1 MWDQL
6 PPPGGPT
13 VQTQLYVSVQGD
25 DCIRRFDMD
34 PQTGRLDSLDP
45 VAVSGGPAPMV
56 VDPQGRFLHV
66 GRRGVCEV
74 SSFRISPE
82 TGDLDFIAAAPLDA
96 EPCYL
101 AMDRQGRFLFSAY
114 YAAGKAGVH
123 AIDGENGSVAVP
135 PVEWLDTATG
145 AHALQTDPGNR
156 FAFVPH
162 IAGKGPNT
170 IFQYRFDGQTG
181 HLTPNTPA
189 RTSPSDPVGPRH
201 FCFHPHK
208 DVVYFSNEQGCSVT
222 AYALDTTAGTVEA
235 FQTVSTLPEGFH
247 GDNTCAQ
254 IHMTPS
260 GHMLF
265 APNRGHNSMACFAVD
280 SGTGMLTP
288 TSRIATE
295 PVPRA
300 FGIEPGGEFLFAAGL
315 ESGRLAAYRIDSENG
330 TLRHLE
336 TCDVGSSPMWVTIL
350 SRP

>member
-1 MWDQL
+1 M
-6 PPPGGPT
+6 
-13 VQTQLYVSVQGD
+13 QTQLYVSLQGG

-34 PQTGRLDSLDP
+34 PQTGRLDPLDP
-45 VAVSGGPAPMV
+45 VTVPGGPAPMA

-74 SSFRISPE
+74 SSFRISPQS
-82 TGDLDFIAAAPLDA
+82 GDLEFIGAVPLDA

-114 YAAGKAGVH
+114 YQAGKAGVH
-123 AIDGENGSVAVP
+123 ATDAGTGAVALP

-145 AHALQTDPGNR
+145 AHALQTDPSNR

-162 IAGKGPNT
+162 IAGRGPNT
-170 IFQYRFDGQTG
+170 IFQYRFDAQTG
-181 HLTPNTPA
+181 RLTPNTPS
-189 RTSPSDPVGPRH
+189 RLSPPEPVGPRH
-201 FCFHPHK
+201 FCFHPQK

-222 AYALDTTAGTVEA
+222 AYTLDPAAGTLEA
-235 FQTVSTLPEGFH
+235 FQTVSTLPEDFQ

-260 GHMLF
+260 GGMLF

-280 SGTGMLTP
+280 SATGMLTP
-288 TSRIATE
+288 TARITTE

-300 FGIEPGGEFLFAAGL
+300 FGIDPGGEFLFAAGL
-315 ESGRLAAYRIDSENG
+315 QSGRLAAYRIDEENG

-336 TCDVGSSPMWVTIL
+336 TYDVGSVPMWVTIL

>member
-1 MWDQL
+1 M
-6 PPPGGPT
+6 
-13 VQTQLYVSVQGD
+13 QTQLYVSLQGD

-34 PQTGRLDSLDP
+34 LQTGGLDPLDP
-45 VAVSGGPAPMV
+45 VAVPGGPAPMA

-82 TGDLDFIAAAPLDA
+82 TGDLEFIAAVPLAA

-114 YAAGKAGVH
+114 YQAGKAGVH
-123 AIDGENGSVAVP
+123 AIDGETGAVALP
-135 PVEWLDTATG
+135 PVEFLDTATG
-145 AHALQTDPGNR
+145 AHALQTDPSNR

-170 IFQYRFDGQTG
+170 IFQYRFDALTG
-181 HLTPNTPA
+181 RLTPNSPA
-189 RTSPSDPVGPRH
+189 RCNPAEPVGPRH
-201 FCFHPHK
+201 FCFHPHQ
-208 DVVYFSNEQGCSVT
+208 DTVYFSNEQGCSVT
-222 AYALDTTAGTVEA
+222 AYTLDTTAGTLEA
-235 FQTVSTLPEGFH
+235 FQTVSTLPEDFH
-247 GDNTCAQ
+247 DGNTCAQ

-260 GHMLF
+260 GSMLF

-280 SGTGMLTP
+280 AGTGMLTP
-288 TSRIATE
+288 TARIATE

-300 FGIEPGGEFLFAAGL
+300 FGIDPGGEFLFAAGL
-315 ESGRLAAYRIDSENG
+315 QSGRLAAFRIDEENG

-336 TCDVGSSPMWVTIL
+336 TYDVGSVPMWVTIL

>member
-1 MWDQL
+1 M
-6 PPPGGPT
+6 
-13 VQTQLYVSVQGD
+13 QTQLYVSLQGD
-25 DCIRRFDMD
+25 DCIRRFEMD
-34 PQTGRLDSLDP
+34 PQTGGLDSLQP
-45 VAVSGGPAPMV
+45 VAVSGGPAPMAM
-56 VDPQGRFLHV
+56 DPTGRFLHV

-82 TGDLDFIAAAPLDA
+82 TGDLEFIAAIPLDA

-114 YAAGKAGVH
+114 YQAGKAGVH
-123 AIDGENGSVAVP
+123 AINGETGAAVRP

-145 AHALQTDPGNR
+145 AHALQTDPSNC

-162 IAGKGPNT
+162 IAGRGPNT
-170 IFQYRFDGQTG
+170 IFQYRFYAQTG
-181 HLTPNTPA
+181 RLTPNTPA
-189 RTSPSDPVGPRH
+189 RLSPPDPVGPRH

-222 AYALDTTAGTVEA
+222 AYALDTNAGTLEA
-235 FQTVSTLPEGFH
+235 FQTVSTLHQDFR

-280 SGTGMLTP
+280 SGNGMLTP

-300 FGIEPGGEFLFAAGL
+300 FGIDPEGNFLFAAGL

-330 TLRHLE
+330 TLRHLQTYE
-336 TCDVGSSPMWVTIL
+336 VGNTPMWVTIL
-350 SRP
+350 SHP